1 MYLLACL
8 VAVIVTFAFI
18 YLIDR
23 MDIFK
28 TEPKTVE
35 NVVFDT
41 SSVPQ
46 DYVIVLVREDC
57 PYCVELEK
65 IIKPS
70 NVKYTVVKLTNG
82 MTFEFD
88 DTFTNLS
95 PDERDNIIK
104 ETQNVFI
111 PGQSILFP
119 VILTGDNA
127 YYGFPKKDTLE
138 KIFNV

>member
-1 MYLLACL
+1 MNLLACII
-8 VAVIVTFAFI
+8 AVVLTFTFI

-23 MDIFK
+23 MEIFRS
-28 TEPKTVE
+28 EPKTLE
-35 NVVFDT
+35 EVFDT

-46 DYVIVLVREDC
+46 DYTIVLVRESC
-57 PYCVELEK
+57 SYCTELEK
-65 IIKPS
+65 IIKS
-70 NVKYTVVKLTNG
+70 SDVKYTVIKLTND

-88 DTFTNLS
+88 DTFTNLN
-95 PDERDNIIK
+95 PEERDNIIK

-119 VILTGDNA
+119 VILTRDNA
-127 YYGFPKKDTLE
+127 YYGFPKKDTFK

>member
-1 MYLLACL
+1 MNLLLYL
-8 VAVIVTFAFI
+8 VAVVLTFTLI
-18 YLIDR
+18 YLVDR
-23 MDIFK
+23 MEIFN
-28 TEPKTVE
+28 TEPKTLE
-35 NVVFDT
+35 DVVFDT

-46 DYVIVLVREDC
+46 DYTIVLVREDC
-57 PYCVELEK
+57 SYCVELEK
-65 IIKPS
+65 RIKPS

-95 PDERDNIIK
+95 PDDR
-104 ETQNVFI
+104 
-111 PGQSILFP
+111 
-119 VILTGDNA
+119 DNA